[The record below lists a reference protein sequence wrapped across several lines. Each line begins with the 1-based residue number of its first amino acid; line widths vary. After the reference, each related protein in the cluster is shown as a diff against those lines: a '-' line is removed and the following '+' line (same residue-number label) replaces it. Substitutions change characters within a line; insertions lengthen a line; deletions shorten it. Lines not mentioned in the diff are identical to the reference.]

1 MFSCEFLRASVV
13 LSPFQNIINI
23 VSNPEEIKLKEF
35 EKKYKSLLLAA
46 IVDHHEYEEDNIAKS
61 YLPTGSIPR
70 YIVIS
75 YLLLRTQVRCTLFYE
90 NDTNKFLIILQGLGF
105 RDQNKDF
112 DAFLASSYIW
122 RGRGR
127 GGLQLLGGGGGYVSV
142 CLPFFLFI
150 PVRMFQ
156 VSAKFTFLNT
166 FPCVLSNL

>member
-1 MFSCEFLRASVV
+1 MYLFPGICNFL
-13 LSPFQNIINI
+13 
-23 VSNPEEIKLKEF
+23 
-35 EKKYKSLLLAA
+35 
-46 IVDHHEYEEDNIAKS
+46 
-61 YLPTGSIPR
+61 
-70 YIVIS
+70 
-75 YLLLRTQVRCTLFYE
+75 LLLRIVAHFFYK
-90 NDTNKFLIILQGLGF
+90 NDTNMFLIILQGWGF

-122 RGRGR
+122 RGRR
-127 GGLQLLGGGGGYVSV
+127 RGGGGWGYVSV